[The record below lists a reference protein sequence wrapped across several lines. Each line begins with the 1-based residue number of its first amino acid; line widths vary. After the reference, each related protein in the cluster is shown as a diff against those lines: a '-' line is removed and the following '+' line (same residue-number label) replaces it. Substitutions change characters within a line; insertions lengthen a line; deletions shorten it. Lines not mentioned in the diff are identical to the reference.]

1 MCAAVLIFWDPL
13 AIEFKVSRRDIA
25 GIWLLPLLHSPKG
38 ASNIVAEQ
46 GEVGDAPKSAIRVGD
61 YKLVRNATAQHT
73 APGREHHRVM
83 ETSTLEAASAGC
95 FGCRSSG
102 LRVAR
107 RPRFLP
113 TP

>member
-25 GIWLLPLLHSPKG
+25 GIW
-38 ASNIVAEQ
+38 VAFFQGCQQCRCGQ

-83 ETSTLEAASAGC
+83 EASNPSRPSQLVVLAADPRA
-95 FGCRSSG
+95 SG
-102 LRVAR
+102 LPVVQD
-107 RPRFLP
+107 PCLHS
-113 TP
+113 